1 MDTFLQAGAYLVDP
15 VYWVAVSIA
24 IALAIVV
31 GIVPGVGSLLVM
43 ALMIPF
49 VLFKIED
56 PAIAIVMLATIT
68 GVNNTLDSIPAVL
81 VGLPSGATQVT
92 FLEGHQLARRGLG
105 AYTLG
110 AVYAVSAIGG
120 VVGAVILA
128 LVIPVIKPFVLSFNY
143 SEIAMMALFGVAM
156 ISALSRGAMVK
167 GFAAAMLGILLG
179 TVGID
184 PLSGAS
190 RFTFGQIQLWAGLPV
205 IATVLGIFALPE
217 MIDLS
222 MTRQAVAPEGAQVS
236 VREVFRG
243 FRYGLSRWKVAIRQ
257 STFGVFLGAV
267 PGIGSAVVDWLAYA
281 FGIFFTKDKSQFGKG
296 SLDGVLFAE
305 SAQNSKEAGQAI
317 PTLALGIPGGTGWI
331 MIIVAMLAFGI
342 TPGTQMLGT
351 YAHITMLIVITLALG
366 NLIVTMLGLVFTAY
380 LAKLTMIPYPVI
392 GFCII
397 PIAFLAA
404 FLDLTH
410 WLAIP
415 IVLVFTGIGLLMKRY
430 QWPRPPLVLGFIL
443 GPIIDQNLQSA
454 LSIHGFVGVLTR
466 PITITLF
473 IVAVVVAFVM
483 WRAMGRTEATVSQVT
498 GGAEEPAAGDAHLQE
513 NTGLRLSWHGEHIV
527 PIVGMLGAAGFLWAS
542 LQLPGRAQMLPMW
555 LSIGIL
561 VLCFVQLWRQAL
573 TTKVRTVEILDL
585 GMRST
590 GMAGMRSASLIVV
603 GLLTAFVVLAMI
615 VGLQYAAILLALL
628 GPALLLSGRL
638 RWIGGGLAAVVVA
651 VFSFVLLD
659 YLMAVIWPQPVIWT
673 WVQTNLF

>member
-1 MDTFLQAGAYLVDP
+1 MVNP
-15 VYWVAVSIA
+15 VYWMAVFIA

-120 VVGAVILA
+120 VVGALVLA
-128 LVIPVIKPFVLSFNY
+128 MVIPVIKPFVLSFNY

-156 ISALSRGAMVK
+156 VSALSRGALVK

-222 MTRQAVAPEGAQVS
+222 MTRQAVAPEGATVS

-257 STFGVFLGAV
+257 SIFGVFLGAV

-281 FGIFFTKDKSQFGKG
+281 FGIFFTKDKSEFGKG

-342 TPGTQMLGT
+342 TPGTAMLGT

-366 NLIVTMLGLVFTAY
+366 NLIVTMLGLVGTAY

-415 IVLVFTGIGLLMKRY
+415 IVLAFTGIGMLMKRY
-430 QWPRPPLVLGFIL
+430 RWPRPPLVLGFIL

-473 IVAVVVAFVM
+473 FVAVLVAFVM
-483 WRAMGRTEATVSQVT
+483 WRAMGRSEATVSAVT
-498 GGAEEPAAGDAHLQE
+498 GGAQEPAPVAGGTQEPAAGDTPQPNA
-513 NTGLRLSWHGEHIV
+513 GLRLTWRGEHIV

-542 LQLPGRAQMLPMW
+542 LGLPGRAQMLPMW

-561 VLCFVQLWRQAL
+561 VLCFVQLLRQAL
-573 TTKVRTVEILDL
+573 TTEVRTAEILDL

-590 GMAGMRSASLIVV
+590 GMAGTRTAGLIVV
-603 GLLTAFVVLAMI
+603 GLLAGFVVLAMI
-615 VGLQYAAILLALL
+615 VGLSLAAICLALL
-628 GPALLLSGRL
+628 GPVLLLSGRL
-638 RWIGGGLAAVVVA
+638 RWIGGVLAAAVVA
-651 VFSFVLLD
+651 VFSYVLLD
-659 YLMAVIWPQPVIWT
+659 YLMAVIWPQPIIWT
-673 WVQTNLF
+673 WLRSNLF

>member
-15 VYWVAVSIA
+15 VYWVAVFIA

-49 VLFKIED
+49 VLFKIDD

-68 GVNNTLDSIPAVL
+68 GVNNTLDSIPAGL

-92 FLEGHQLARRGLG
+92 FLEGHQLARRGRG

-156 ISALSRGAMVK
+156 ISALSRGALVK

-281 FGIFFTKDKSQFGKG
+281 FGIFFTKDKREFGKG

-342 TPGTQMLGT
+342 TPGTAMLGT

-366 NLIVTMLGLVFTAY
+366 NLIVTMLGLVATAY

-415 IVLVFTGIGLLMKRY
+415 IVLVFTGIGMLMKRY

-454 LSIHGFVGVLTR
+454 ISIHGFVGVLPR

-473 IVAVVVAFVM
+473 LVAVVVALVM
-483 WRAMGRTEATVSQVT
+483 WRAMGRSEATVAAVT
-498 GGAEEPAAGDAHLQE
+498 GGAQEPAAEEAPQQKS
-513 NTGLRLSWHGEHIV
+513 GLKLTWRGEQIV
-527 PIVGMLGAAGFLWAS
+527 PIVGMLGAFGFLWAS
-542 LQLPGRAQMLPMW
+542 LELPGRAQTLPMW
-555 LSIGIL
+555 LSIGIF
-561 VLCFVQLWRQAL
+561 VLCLIQLLRQAL
-573 TTKVRTVEILDL
+573 TTEVQTTEILDL

-590 GMAGMRSASLIVV
+590 GMAGMKSAAVIVG
-603 GLLTAFVVLAMI
+603 GLLAAFVVLAMI
-615 VGLQYAAILLALL
+615 VGLQYASILLALL
-628 GPALLLSGRL
+628 GPVLLLSGHL

>member
-1 MDTFLQAGAYLVDP
+1 M
-15 VYWVAVSIA
+15 AVSIA

-49 VLFKIED
+49 VIFKIED

-110 AVYAVSAIGG
+110 AIYAVSAIGG
-120 VVGAVILA
+120 VVGALVLA

-257 STFGVFLGAV
+257 SIFGVFLGAV

-281 FGIFFTKDKSQFGKG
+281 FGIFWTKDKSQFGKG

-397 PIAFLAA
+397 PITFLAA

-415 IVLVFTGIGLLMKRY
+415 IVFVFTAIGLLMKRY

-466 PITITLF
+466 PITVTLF
-473 IVAVVVAFVM
+473 LVAVVVALVM
-483 WRAMGRTEATVSQVT
+483 WRAMGRTEATVSEVT
-498 GGAEEPAAGDAHLQE
+498 GGTQEPAAGDGPQQ
-513 NTGLRLSWHGEHIV
+513 NTGLKLSWHGEHIV

-561 VLCFVQLWRQAL
+561 VLCFVQLVRQAVA
-573 TTKVRTVEILDL
+573 TEVRTIEILDL

-590 GMAGMRSASLIVV
+590 GMAGMRSAALIVV
-603 GLLTAFVVLAMI
+603 GLLTAFVIFAMI
-615 VGLQYAAILLALL
+615 VGLQFAAIGLALF
-628 GPALLLSGRL
+628 GPVLLLSGRL
-638 RWIGGGLAAVVVA
+638 RWIGGGLAAGVVA

-659 YLMAVIWPQPVIWT
+659 YLMAVIWPKPIIGT
-673 WVQTNLF
+673 WLQTNLF

>member
-1 MDTFLQAGAYLVDP
+1 MDTFLQAGTYLVDP
-15 VYWVAVSIA
+15 VYWVAVFIA
-24 IALAIVV
+24 VSLAIVV

-49 VLFKIED
+49 VLFKIDD

-105 AYTLG
+105 AHTLG
-110 AVYAVSAIGG
+110 AIYAVSAIGG
-120 VVGAVILA
+120 IIGAITLA

-156 ISALSRGAMVK
+156 VSALSRGALVK

-179 TVGID
+179 TVGVD
-184 PLSGAS
+184 PLSGAT
-190 RFTFGQIQLWAGLPV
+190 RFTFGQIQLWGGLPI

-257 STFGVFLGAV
+257 SIYGVFLGAI

-281 FGIFFTKDKSQFGKG
+281 FGIFWTKDKSQFGKG

-331 MIIVAMLAFGI
+331 MILVAMLAFGI
-342 TPGTQMLGT
+342 TPGTDMLGR
-351 YAHITMLIVITLALG
+351 YAHITMLIVITLAIG

-392 GFCII
+392 GFTII
-397 PIAFLAA
+397 PITLLAA

-415 IVLVFTGIGLLMKRY
+415 IVFVFTGVGLLMKRY
-430 QWPRPPLVLGFIL
+430 QWPRPPLILGFIL

-473 IVAVVVAFVM
+473 LVAVVVAFVM
-483 WRAMGRTEATVSQVT
+483 WRAMGRSEATVSAVT
-498 GGAEEPAAGDAHLQE
+498 GEAQEPAAVDAPQQSA
-513 NTGLRLSWHGEHIV
+513 GLWLRWRGEHIV

-542 LQLPGRAQMLPMW
+542 LELPGRAQMLPMW

-561 VLCFVQLWRQAL
+561 VLCFVQLLRQAV
-573 TTKVRTVEILDL
+573 TTEVRTVEILDL

-590 GMAGMRSASLIVV
+590 GMAGMRSAALIVV
-603 GLLTAFVVLAMI
+603 GLLATFVVLAMI
-615 VGLQYAAILLALL
+615 VGLQFASIFLALM
-628 GPALLLSGRL
+628 GPVLLLSGRL
-638 RWIGGGLAAVVVA
+638 RWIGGALAGVVVA
-651 VFSFVLLD
+651 IFSYVLLD
-659 YLMAVIWPQPVIWT
+659 YLMAVIWPQPIIWT
-673 WVQTNLF
+673 WVQSNLF

>member
-15 VYWVAVSIA
+15 VYWVAVFIA

-49 VLFKIED
+49 VLFKIDD

-68 GVNNTLDSIPAVL
+68 GVNTTLDSIPAVL

-105 AYTLG
+105 AYALG

-156 ISALSRGAMVK
+156 ISALSRGALVK

-281 FGIFFTKDKSQFGKG
+281 FGIFFTKDKREFGKG

-342 TPGTQMLGT
+342 TPGTAMLGT

-366 NLIVTMLGLVFTAY
+366 NLIVTMLGLVATAY

-392 GFCII
+392 GCCII

-415 IVLVFTGIGLLMKRY
+415 IVLVFTGIGMLMKRY

-454 LSIHGFVGVLTR
+454 ISIHGFVGVLTR

-473 IVAVVVAFVM
+473 LVAVVVALVM
-483 WRAMGRTEATVSQVT
+483 WRAMGRSEATVAAVT
-498 GGAEEPAAGDAHLQE
+498 SGAQKPAAEEAPQQKS
-513 NTGLRLSWHGEHIV
+513 GLKLTWRGEQIV
-527 PIVGMLGAAGFLWAS
+527 PIVGMLGAFGFLWAS
-542 LQLPGRAQMLPMW
+542 LELPGRAQTLPMW
-555 LSIGIL
+555 LSIGIF
-561 VLCFVQLWRQAL
+561 VLCLIQLLRQAL
-573 TTKVRTVEILDL
+573 TTEVQTTEILDL

-590 GMAGMRSASLIVV
+590 GMAGMKSAAVIVG
-603 GLLTAFVVLAMI
+603 GLLAAFVVLAMI
-615 VGLQYAAILLALL
+615 VGLQYASILLALL
-628 GPALLLSGRL
+628 GPVLLLSGRL

>member
-15 VYWVAVSIA
+15 VYWVAVFIA

-49 VLFKIED
+49 VLFKIDD

-110 AVYAVSAIGG
+110 AGYAVSAIGG

-156 ISALSRGAMVK
+156 ISALSRGALVK

-281 FGIFFTKDKSQFGKG
+281 FGIFFTKDKREFGKG

-342 TPGTQMLGT
+342 TPGTAMLGT

-366 NLIVTMLGLVFTAY
+366 NLIVTMLGLVATAY

-415 IVLVFTGIGLLMKRY
+415 IVLVFTGIGMLMKRY

-454 LSIHGFVGVLTR
+454 ISIHGFVGVLTR

-473 IVAVVVAFVM
+473 LVAVVVALVM
-483 WRAMGRTEATVSQVT
+483 WRAMGRSEATVAAVT
-498 GGAEEPAAGDAHLQE
+498 GGAQEPAAEEAPQQKS
-513 NTGLRLSWHGEHIV
+513 GLKLTWRGEQIV
-527 PIVGMLGAAGFLWAS
+527 PIVGMLGAFGFLWAS
-542 LQLPGRAQMLPMW
+542 LELPGRAQTLPMW
-555 LSIGIL
+555 LSIGIF
-561 VLCFVQLWRQAL
+561 VLCLIQLLRQAL
-573 TTKVRTVEILDL
+573 TTEVQTTEILDL

-590 GMAGMRSASLIVV
+590 GMAGMKSAAVIVG
-603 GLLTAFVVLAMI
+603 GLLAAFVVLAMI
-615 VGLQYAAILLALL
+615 VGLQYASILLALL
-628 GPALLLSGRL
+628 GPVLLLSGRL